1 MPVFGQ
7 LVIGPP
13 GSGKTTYI
21 KAMRDYY
28 KEFKRE
34 VLVINLDPANEN
46 IYSNNINEKSQI
58 YEKVFDV
65 DIRELINLDDVASEL
80 KLGPNASFLYIFDFL
95 EKNLEWL
102 INKMKLFDRSKEE
115 QQNINKFENDNDSTS
130 IIKQVINSSE
140 YKKKE
145 VTCDEINAQYF
156 YLIDTPGQTELFC
169 LSNSFKNIIK
179 KLTELKTFDL
189 RLCCV
194 NLIESN
200 NLQDIPKYVF
210 SLFGVLNSM
219 IQLEMPQVNIISK
232 IDLVKSLSGSK
243 RPFPLSFYLNPDGES
258 LASYL
263 DELTSNQE
271 RSDIRFTKLNKL
283 ISEFIC
289 DYNLVGFTF
298 MDVSNRKHLN
308 KISCLVDKAIGYY
321 QEGNYN
327 NQEETYLD
335 QRYQIAEVDL
345 KREQDDEDNL
355 DEYDA

>member
-21 KAMRDYY
+21 KAIRDYY

-34 VLVINLDPANEN
+34 VLVVNLDPANEN
-46 IYSNNINEKSQI
+46 IYSNNKVETPN
-58 YEKVFDV
+58 EKVFDI

-95 EKNLEWL
+95 EKNIDWL
-102 INKMKLFDRSKEE
+102 IYKMKLDNCSK
-115 QQNINKFENDNDSTS
+115 DNQ
-130 IIKQVINSSE
+130 IIDKNINSSIISTDKNDH
-140 YKKKE
+140 KK
-145 VTCDEINAQYF
+145 YF

-179 KLTELKTFDL
+179 KLTDLKTYDM

-232 IDLVKSLSGSK
+232 IDLVKSLSGSN

-258 LASYL
+258 LTNYL
-263 DELTSNQE
+263 NELMSNQE
-271 RSDIRFTKLNKL
+271 RSDISFTKLNKL

-321 QEGNYN
+321 QEGEYN

-345 KREQDDEDNL
+345 KREQEDEDNL
-355 DEYDA
+355 GEYDVQDS